1 MPIAS
6 VCIHSGGGSALH
18 LAMAL
23 PGSCLSGSGV
33 QTWGE
38 VRVSPS
44 NVVPPQ
50 CRASSGVPTAATM
63 LHILCF
69 EMMSGSVQGTLGIVL
84 WYVGLGLLG
93 ALSVSML
100 A

>member
-1 MPIAS
+1 MGQLCTSQWLYRVAAS
-6 VCIHSGGGSALH
+6 VVH
-18 LAMAL
+18 
-23 PGSCLSGSGV
+23 SGSGV